1 MFVFYLLHDAFFFL
15 ADATY
20 SPGKYDLRIPL
31 TPTYDPVQT
40 LQFHYMTDRVAAR
53 SSKNPVVIGTTGAVH
68 PLWQRKCI
76 STEQ

>member
-1 MFVFYLLHDAFFFL
+1 MMLFFL

-20 SPGKYDLRIPL
+20 SPGKYDLW

-40 LQFHYMTDRVAAR
+40 LQFQYMTDRVAAR

-68 PLWQRKCI
+68 HL
-76 STEQ
+76 